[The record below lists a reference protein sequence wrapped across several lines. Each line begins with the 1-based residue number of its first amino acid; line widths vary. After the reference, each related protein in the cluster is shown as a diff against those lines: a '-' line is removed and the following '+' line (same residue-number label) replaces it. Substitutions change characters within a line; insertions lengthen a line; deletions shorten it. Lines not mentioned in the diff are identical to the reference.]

1 MIILYYRSLSLV
13 NVYFWA
19 AFRREMAELQRVY
32 KRDCFVLEEK
42 MRKWQQFDS
51 QALGNV
57 NKDSQILSEVQMGTF
72 IFT

>member
-1 MIILYYRSLSLV
+1 
-13 NVYFWA
+13 
-19 AFRREMAELQRVY
+19 MAELQRVY